1 MASQFAPLVRAVHGV
16 STYEL
21 QLELAAGGGPVM
33 PPARPDVVAASFLLR
48 SYHDAVVREVPDT
61 AAVAEAFPGAFV
73 ELLVREGQRL
83 SENDDD
89 VLSHRLAVVALSGPD
104 RESLIDRYQQA
115 VELLPFDLAPVPAR
129 VAGSQLALAV
139 PVADRVRL
147 ARDQIVA
154 LAAAEQQHLLAVGEH
169 RHRRPALGRQDH
181 HPGRHVAGV
190 DDAVPAVRA
199 LREADQVTGRE

>member
-1 MASQFAPLVRAVHGV
+1 MAEIASRLMPALGFDQSLFNIEFFVGADGRLTIVEVNGRMASQFAPLVRAVHGV

-104 RESLIDRYQQA
+104 RESLIERYQQA

-129 VAGSQLALAV
+129 VAG
-139 PVADRVRL
+139 
-147 ARDQIVA
+147 
-154 LAAAEQQHLLAVGEH
+154 
-169 RHRRPALGRQDH
+169 
-181 HPGRHVAGV
+181 
-190 DDAVPAVRA
+190 
-199 LREADQVTGRE
+199 